1 MPLTLYSIH
10 NWTQESILRISFTM
24 WGGIGLPHF
33 VNIDR
38 GKAYRQNCLKLK
50 GQYFSYSQYTIGI
63 KTYATLLN
71 LLNTESK
78 YESTLLFNYRCQYYR

>member
-78 YESTLLFNYRCQYYR
+78 YESTLLFNYRCQ

>member
-1 MPLTLYSIH
+1 MPLTLHSIH

-24 WGGIGLPHF
+24 WGISSTL
-33 VNIDR
+33 IEE
-38 GKAYRQNCLKLK
+38 NCLKLK
-50 GQYFSYSQYTIGI
+50 GHYFSYSQYTIGI

-78 YESTLLFNYRCQYYR
+78 YEPTLLFDYRCQYYR